1 MLPSWLFFMP
11 AVYFTFISTISTF
24 VSIITLAYKS
34 SVFGLHCL
42 FIYYILHWFLLFS
55 VTLSSPDT
63 DIQAPL
69 VSQAPAST
77 ISSDN
82 LSASLPLSLPST
94 KKSWHENITQDLRKH
109 LVHKLVQ
116 AIFPVPNPAALQDK
130 RMEHLV
136 AYACKAEGDFYESA
150 NSRGEYYHLV
160 AEKIFKIQKELEE
173 KRRSRLSKPLT
184 NTQDP

>member
-1 MLPSWLFFMP
+1 MDLP
-11 AVYFTFISTISTF
+11 
-24 VSIITLAYKS
+24 
-34 SVFGLHCL
+34 CEEE
-42 FIYYILHWFLLFS
+42 LLQNL
-55 VTLSSPDT
+55 TLSSPDT

-82 LSASLPLSLPST
+82 LYASVPLSLPST

-109 LVHKLVQ
+109 LVHKMVQ

-136 AYACKAEGDFYESA
+136 AYACKVEGDFYEST
-150 NSRGEYYHLV
+150 NSRDEYYHLV

-173 KRRSRLSKPLT
+173 KRRSRLSNPLT
-184 NTQDP
+184 NTHDP